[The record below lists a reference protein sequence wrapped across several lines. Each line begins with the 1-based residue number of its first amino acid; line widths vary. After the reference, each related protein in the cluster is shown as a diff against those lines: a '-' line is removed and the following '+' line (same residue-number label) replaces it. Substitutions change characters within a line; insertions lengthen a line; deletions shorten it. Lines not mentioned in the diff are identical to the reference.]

1 MSTKASEEE
10 SSSHLDE
17 SDIPDEF
24 IDDDADKLG
33 YFPGKTITL
42 QMLLGANVLQPG
54 KGAMTIEYLGQKFVG
69 DLLADG
75 KIKSQETE
83 TIFCSPSAWAI
94 YCKRIIN
101 PDKKSGCGWAS
112 VKYKGRKLDAYKA
125 AYYKKQQKERD
136 QKEELP
142 TEDPVEELE
151 EDKTAMEPPPARR
164 NIVSHNTI
172 SNRNIMHDS
181 NTLIEAVPFTAIGK
195 MQPFL
200 VTVSTSTLLVMDFH
214 CHLTNYEVCGYLGGT
229 WDINAHNLS
238 ITHAF
243 PCRNTRHD
251 RDKAALC
258 ELQIQKLMI
267 KKNINLVGW
276 YHSHPRFPVQ
286 PTLRDC
292 DAQLDYQIR
301 MRGPTEAS
309 YIPCIGFICSPYDDQ
324 NSALESNVMSFWVM
338 PPPENR
344 PAEYGRP
351 MLMSYTLVQDETLSE
366 DVKEEMMLTVDYY
379 KQFKRELINFQSL
392 YINDV
397 PYIEKLRKSLTPR
410 FPRDSIS
417 GHFWNWIRELLGL
430 EPEEIPEVV
439 IIPDPPPPPP
449 VIPSADHHLHHP
461 DGTKLNDDVTIVSTT
476 PAPQPVVVNLVH
488 SAEESSITTE
498 TKNDDDFDG
507 ASEMGDSDVIS
518 LKDDDGK
525 PTGPS
530 IAVPSLQAQLKR
542 PSGLNMTP
550 SPLSSSLVL
559 PTNLSQTGNNNGGPV
574 TVPQTTATNLSM
586 NSGGAA
592 AGNAGMANNHHL
604 HAVMT
609 QQQPQMLPIGANSLA
624 TTNTS
629 SPRDSPI
636 TIPSNS
642 ASPAKFEMPVRA
654 SPSPAKSDT
663 SSCRSRARNSPAPS
677 PGKLSIGDILGNA
690 AGGGSGGGNRGS
702 PTLSSLIGP
711 SGGAGGAGTAGGAGA
726 PGNIHDLY
734 AATFASLGSALP
746 SNLLSQDYA
755 ALFGQGAGG
764 QQGGGKQQRG
774 DEYGLSALTALA
786 QVAAA
791 SGLSNSQINE
801 TLLHS
806 LNRSISSKAGGSG
819 SGSNVATS
827 AASTITSN
835 SSSGGSGMGSGG
847 GANSSASA
855 LPPIPNMKEFM
866 QQLEKGNLSLFMQ
879 SQYGSP
885 LAGMAG
891 LTSGGPGTSSSAGG
905 AGGTGAGSPS
915 TGKSGRSGKSRSKA
929 SQLQQQQQAAAAA
942 AVAAQQQL
950 QQAQQALL
958 QHQSMMEYADF
969 SSKFDQGKL
978 ADLMKSPEY
987 SQMLLQQAQA
997 LGNLGS
1003 EISIIKK
1010 PSSGSSKNSSSSKD
1024 HSGGQQMG
1032 SMGGAGSGGNSSS
1045 SSSVSAAASSAKKEA
1060 AAASDLITKLRTVF
1074 STDAYLPPVPTTA
1087 DINLLVEQSQKYP
1100 VVQQILNSGNVDDI
1114 QVLLK
1119 AQSLSNNQLDFA
1131 AFLNHTGGSGGS
1143 GGTNGN
1149 SALGLGGSSTDG
1161 QSPSGKSSSSASKAL
1176 KDGDMAAAAAAA
1188 AAMNPYLGVPNLSA
1202 LFEPIQRMGGG
1213 GGGGGG
1219 SGGGKSGSKG
1229 DKASKAA
1236 AAAAAAAAAITNP
1249 ADMLNSLFTS
1259 AVGGGAGGAPPSA
1272 ADMNALLYSQA
1283 VAAAAA
1289 AGGKGVP
1296 DLNLLFGGANSGV
1309 SSPSG
1314 ASNSPGQGGGTGGSG
1329 GGAGGKSSAAAAAA
1343 AAASLDYLS
1352 MFPNFSAAAAGKM
1365 PDMSALFAQ
1374 DKYEI
1379 PDPLSKATLE
1389 ANNMYL
1395 APSASLLKLH
1405 QEAFNSMLMKPPKSS
1420 SSSTASSTG
1429 KIDTATPPP
1438 APPSSGQ
1445 QGTGAPLIPSPGA
1458 RLTPTKSASRESP
1471 SLGAGSGGGGGGG
1484 AGSNS
1489 KYNFSAVDL
1498 AVSSVVPLA
1507 ASSPLGSAAADLS
1520 RKSSSQ
1526 TPPVDM
1532 SRSSPA
1538 IPGTTTGAGTTSPG
1552 GGILPPYK
1560 KRMEFASIADLVAA
1574 PPAKIPKMSTENLD
1588 P

>member
-10 SSSHLDE
+10 TSSHLDE
-17 SDIPDEF
+17 SDIGDEF
-24 IDDDADKLG
+24 NDDDVEKLG
-33 YFPGKTITL
+33 YFPGKTVTL
-42 QMLLGANVLQPG
+42 QMLLGAHVLQPG

-125 AYYKKQQKERD
+125 AYYRKQQKERD
-136 QKEELP
+136 QHQKDDLPPGEELA
-142 TEDPVEELE
+142 EETE
-151 EDKTAMEPPPARR
+151 EDKTAMEPPPVRR
-164 NIVSHNTI
+164 NIVAHNTI
-172 SNRNIMHDS
+172 SNRNVMHDS
-181 NTLIEAVPFTAIGK
+181 NTLIEAVPFTSLGK

-214 CHLTNYEVCGYLGGT
+214 CHLTNHEVCGYLGGT

-309 YIPCIGFICSPYDDQ
+309 YIPCIGFICSPYDEQ
-324 NSALESNVMSFWVM
+324 NTALESNVMSFWVT

-344 PAEYGRP
+344 PSEYGRP
-351 MLMSYTLVQDETLSE
+351 MLMTYTLVQDETLSE

-379 KQFKRELINFQSL
+379 KQFKRELINFQSI
-392 YINDV
+392 YGARDV
-397 PYIEKLRKSLTPR
+397 PYIEKLRRSLSPR
-410 FPRDSIS
+410 FPRDSTS
-417 GHFWNWIRELLGL
+417 GHFWNWVRELLGL
-430 EPEEIPEVV
+430 DPEEIPEVAV
-439 IIPDPPPPPP
+439 VVTSAPEPPIAPPPTAPAKLGEEPSSGPP
-449 VIPSADHHLHHP
+449 I
-461 DGTKLNDDVTIVSTT
+461 
-476 PAPQPVVVNLVH
+476 VNLVN
-488 SAEESSITTE
+488 SAEEME
-498 TKNDDDFDG
+498 TKNEDDFD
-507 ASEMGDSDVIS
+507 SEMGDSDVIS
-518 LKDDDGK
+518 LKDEDGK
-525 PTGPS
+525 GPAAVGGPA

-550 SPLSSSLVL
+550 SPLSSALVVL
-559 PTNLSQTGNNNGGPV
+559 PTNLSQTAPPGQPQGAPGGASATAPSA
-574 TVPQTTATNLSM
+574 ATNLSM
-586 NSGGAA
+586 NNNQAPSSVPPPPSSVAS
-592 AGNAGMANNHHL
+592 NNHQTPAGH
-604 HAVMT
+604 HGTHGTITVA
-609 QQQPQMLPIGANSLA
+609 GSSLMNA
-624 TTNTS
+624 TNTS

-642 ASPAKFEMPVRA
+642 ASPAKFEVPVRA

-663 SSCRSRARNSPAPS
+663 SSCRSRTRNSPAPS
-677 PGKLSIGDILGNA
+677 PGKLSIGDILGSSSSV
-690 AGGGSGGGNRGS
+690 GGGAGNRNS
-702 PTLSSLIGP
+702 PTLSSLIGG
-711 SGGAGGAGTAGGAGA
+711 SGGGGGGAGA
-726 PGNIHDLY
+726 SSSNIHDLY
-734 AATFASLGSALP
+734 AATFASLGTALP
-746 SNLLSQDYA
+746 ANLLSQEYA
-755 ALFGQGAGG
+755 ALFGQG
-764 QQGGGKQQRG
+764 QGGGSGSGGGNSKQR

-806 LNRSISSKAGGSG
+806 LNRSMSSKASSGGGQGGS
-819 SGSNVATS
+819 SSS
-827 AASTITSN
+827 PSTITSN
-835 SSSGGSGMGSGG
+835 SGAGSGG
-847 GANSSASA
+847 AGG
-855 LPPIPNMKEFM
+855 LPAIPNMKEFM
-866 QQLEKGNLSLFMQ
+866 QQLEKGNLSLLMQ
-879 SQYGSP
+879 SQYGANP
-885 LAGMAG
+885 LLGMG
-891 LTSGGPGTSSSAGG
+891 SGPGMGG
-905 AGGTGAGSPS
+905 VGGGGTPPPPTGG
-915 TGKSGRSGKSRSKA
+915 GKSGSGRSSKSRSKA
-929 SQLQQQQQAAAAA
+929 NQAAAAAAA

-950 QQAQQALL
+950 HQAQQALL
-958 QHQSMMEYADF
+958 QHQSMMDYADF
-969 SSKFDQGKL
+969 TSKFDQSKL
-978 ADLMKSPEY
+978 VDLMKTPEY

-997 LGNLGS
+997 LGSLGS
-1003 EISIIKK
+1003 EISIVKK
-1010 PSSGSSKNSSSSKD
+1010 PSGK
-1024 HSGGQQMG
+1024 
-1032 SMGGAGSGGNSSS
+1032 GAGSGGSASGGANNNRDSTGHGPIGTQGNNSTSSS
-1045 SSSVSAAASSAKKEA
+1045 SYGGGQHSSSAIGTPSSIGGGSKKESA
-1060 AAASDLITKLRTVF
+1060 QDLITKLRTMF
-1074 STDAYLPPVPTTA
+1074 STDSYLPPVPTAA

-1100 VVQQILNSGNVDDI
+1100 VIQQILNSGNLDDI

-1119 AQSLSNNQLDFA
+1119 AQSLSNNALDFA
-1131 AFLNHTGGSGGS
+1131 SFLGGGP

-1149 SALGLGGSSTDG
+1149 SMAAGHGDGGS
-1161 QSPSGKSSSSASKAL
+1161 GKGGKGSAL
-1176 KDGDMAAAAAAA
+1176 KDDASSNNMTTAAAAA
-1188 AAMNPYLGVPNLSA
+1188 AAMNPYLGVTNLSA
-1202 LFEPIQRMGGG
+1202 LFEPIQRMGGSPSG
-1213 GGGGGG
+1213 GGGGG
-1219 SGGGKSGSKG
+1219 KGSKA
-1229 DKASKAA
+1229 DKASIAA
-1236 AAAAAAAAAITNP
+1236 AAAAAAAVSSASITNP
-1249 ADMLNSLFTS
+1249 TDMLNSLFTS
-1259 AVGGGAGGAPPSA
+1259 AAHGGAGGS

-1283 VAAAAA
+1283 AAAAAA
-1289 AGGKGVP
+1289 AGGKGTAA
-1296 DLNLLFGGANSGV
+1296 DLNLLFGGGSLTSNSG
-1309 SSPSG
+1309 SSG
-1314 ASNSPGQGGGTGGSG
+1314 ASSGGGGPGMSAGTGSG
-1329 GGAGGKSSAAAAAA
+1329 GNAGGKAAAAAA
-1343 AAASLDYLS
+1343 AQASLDYLS
-1352 MFPNFSAAAAGKM
+1352 MFPNFSAAAAAAKL
-1365 PDMSALFAQ
+1365 PDMSSLFSQ
-1374 DKYEI
+1374 EKYEI

-1420 SSSTASSTG
+1420 SSSTSSSG
-1429 KIDTATPPP
+1429 KIDTPPP
-1438 APPSSGQ
+1438 SASI
-1445 QGTGAPLIPSPGA
+1445 IPSPGS
-1458 RLTPTKSASRESP
+1458 RSTPTKSANRESP
-1471 SLGAGSGGGGGGG
+1471 SLGSAGGGGGGG
-1484 AGSNS
+1484 GSGNS

-1507 ASSPLGSAAADLS
+1507 ASSPLGGASGAADLS
-1520 RKSSSQ
+1520 RKAPQ

-1538 IPGTTTGAGTTSPG
+1538 IPATATSPG
-1552 GGILPPYK
+1552 AGSSSSSSGILPPYK

>member
-24 IDDDADKLG
+24 IEEDADKLG

-69 DLLADG
+69 DLMADG

-136 QKEELP
+136 QKDEVP
-142 TEDPVEELE
+142 SEDPVEELE
-151 EDKTAMEPPPARR
+151 EDKTAMEPPLARR
-164 NIVSHNTI
+164 NIVTHNTI

-309 YIPCIGFICSPYDDQ
+309 YIPCIGFICCKWLELENNVAPYDDQ
-324 NSALESNVMSFWVM
+324 NTALESSVMSFWVM

-351 MLMSYTLVQDETLSE
+351 MLMSYTLIQDETLSE

-379 KQFKRELINFQSL
+379 KQFKRELINFQSI

-410 FPRDSIS
+410 FPRDSTS

-430 EPEEIPEVV
+430 EPEDIPEVV

-449 VIPSADHHLHHP
+449 VSLSGVEHHS
-461 DGTKLNDDVTIVSTT
+461 DGSKGNDDVTIVSTT
-476 PAPQPVVVNLVH
+476 PASNQNQPVVVNLVH
-488 SAEESSITTE
+488 SAEEGSITTE
-498 TKNDDDFDG
+498 PKNDDDFDG

-550 SPLSSSLVL
+550 SPLSSSLVVL
-559 PTNLSQTGNNNGGPV
+559 PTNLGQTGNNGGP
-574 TVPQTTATNLSM
+574 PALQTTATNLTM
-586 NSGGAA
+586 NSGAGA
-592 AGNAGMANNHHL
+592 GLSNNHH
-604 HAVMT
+604 HT
-609 QQQPQMLPIGANSLA
+609 HQQQPSGQQQGQMLPMAVNSLT

-663 SSCRSRARNSPAPS
+663 SSCRSRTRNSPAPS
-677 PGKLSIGDILGNA
+677 PGKLSIGDILGGASA
-690 AGGGSGGGNRGS
+690 AGGNRGS

-711 SGGAGGAGTAGGAGA
+711 AGGAGGSAGGTGGA
-726 PGNIHDLY
+726 GNIHDLY

-755 ALFGQGAGG
+755 ALFGQSSGG
-764 QQGGGKQQRG
+764 QQGGKQQRG

-806 LNRSISSKAGGSG
+806 LNRSISSKASGSGGGSG
-819 SGSNVATS
+819 VATS
-827 AASTITSN
+827 AGQAASTITSN
-835 SSSGGSGMGSGG
+835 TGTSVTAGMSGNVGGTNSSSG
-847 GANSSASA
+847 

-879 SQYGSP
+879 SQYGNP
-885 LAGMAG
+885 L
-891 LTSGGPGTSSSAGG
+891 
-905 AGGTGAGSPS
+905 
-915 TGKSGRSGKSRSKA
+915 
-929 SQLQQQQQAAAAA
+929 
-942 AVAAQQQL
+942 
-950 QQAQQALL
+950 
-958 QHQSMMEYADF
+958 
-969 SSKFDQGKL
+969 
-978 ADLMKSPEY
+978 
-987 SQMLLQQAQA
+987 MLLQQAQA

-1010 PSSGSSKNSSSSKD
+1010 PSSGSSKNNSSQKD
-1024 HSGGQQMG
+1024 HSGAQMG
-1032 SMGGAGSGGNSSS
+1032 QNASSGSN
-1045 SSSVSAAASSAKKEA
+1045 VSASNSIGKKEA
-1060 AAASDLITKLRTVF
+1060 AANELITKLRSVF

-1131 AFLNHTGGSGGS
+1131 AFLGHNGGGSGGGS
-1143 GGTNGN
+1143 GTNGN
-1149 SALGLGGSSTDG
+1149 SALNLGMLGGGASVSSEAPPT
-1161 QSPSGKSSSSASKAL
+1161 SGKSSSSGTKGGGGGGSGGNVTTGL

-1188 AAMNPYLGVPNLSA
+1188 AAMNPYLAVPNL
-1202 LFEPIQRMGGG
+1202 Q
-1213 GGGGGG
+1213 
-1219 SGGGKSGSKG
+1219 
-1229 DKASKAA
+1229 AA
-1236 AAAAAAAAAITNP
+1236 
-1249 ADMLNSLFTS
+1249 
-1259 AVGGGAGGAPPSA
+1259 
-1272 ADMNALLYSQA
+1272 
-1283 VAAAAA
+1283 AAAAA

-1296 DLNLLFGGANSGV
+1296 DLNLLFGG
-1309 SSPSG
+1309 
-1314 ASNSPGQGGGTGGSG
+1314 G
-1329 GGAGGKSSAAAAAA
+1329 GGAGIGIPGSNSAASSPGAGGGVSGAAGQTGTVGTGSSGGTGACGKTSSTAAAAAA
-1343 AAASLDYLS
+1343 AAGLDYLS
-1352 MFPNFSAAAAGKM
+1352 MFPNFSAAAAKM

-1429 KIDTATPPP
+1429 KIETPPP
-1438 APPSSGQ
+1438 PPPPSSGQ
-1445 QGTGAPLIPSPGA
+1445 GTAASLIPSPGS
-1458 RLTPTKSASRESP
+1458 RLTPTKSANSRESP
-1471 SLGAGSGGGGGGG
+1471 SLSASGGSGQ
-1484 AGSNS
+1484 SS

-1507 ASSPLGSAAADLS
+1507 ASSPLGAAAADLS

-1526 TPPVDM
+1526 TPPMDM
-1532 SRSSPA
+1532 SRSSPV
-1538 IPGTTTGAGTTSPG
+1538 IPGTTSGSGTGTTSPG
-1552 GGILPPYK
+1552 SGSGSMILPPYK

-1574 PPAKIPKMSTENLD
+1574 PPAKIPKISTENLD